1 MKEIALMD
9 ENLYEIDEI
18 KQVAAQEGVQNPS
31 SRYAQ
36 MYGVTYEGFPDDIHW
51 LKYDE
56 VKLEKAMVRWCL
68 KNNHWGWID
77 AQAKIIHRELIDQ
90 DGKDKAIAKAEV
102 KAQKEARKQKK
113 ISNKRQ
119 KTSSLEELA
128 LEGIRKRA
136 RQAA

>member
-1 MKEIALMD
+1 
-9 ENLYEIDEI
+9 
-18 KQVAAQEGVQNPS
+18 
-31 SRYAQ
+31 
-36 MYGVTYEGFPDDIHW
+36 
-51 LKYDE
+51 
-56 VKLEKAMVRWCL
+56 MVRWCL

-90 DGKDKAIAKAEV
+90 DSKDKAIAKAEV
-102 KAQKEARKQKK
+102 KAQKEARKQQK

-136 RQAA
+136 RKAA